1 MATVEITGENFQ
13 ETVQGDGIV
22 VLDFWAEWCGPC
34 QRFAPIF
41 ERVSEE
47 NPDVVFGKVDTEA
60 QQELS
65 AALQIQSIPTVMMFR
80 DGLMLARE
88 SGLQSGKAINDLIAR
103 AKELDMD
110 EARRQIEALRQGG
123 AQ

>member
-60 QQELS
+60 QQELA

-80 DGLMLARE
+80 DGVLLARE
-88 SGLQSGKAINDLIAR
+88 SGLLSAKALNDLMDQAQ
-103 AKELDMD
+103 KLDMD
-110 EARRQIEALRQGG
+110 EVRKQLEAQQ
-123 AQ
+123 AEQ

>member
-13 ETVQGDGIV
+13 EAVQGDGIV
-22 VLDFWAEWCGPC
+22 VLDFWAESCGPC

-41 ERVSEE
+41 AKVSEE
-47 NPDVVFGKVDTEA
+47 HPDAVFGKVDTEA

-80 DGLMLARE
+80 DGVLLARE
-88 SGLQSGKAINDLIAR
+88 SGLLSAKALNDLMDQAQ
-103 AKELDMD
+103 KLDMD
-110 EARRQIEALRQGG
+110 EVRKQLEAQQ
-123 AQ
+123 AEQ

>member
-41 ERVSEE
+41 EKVSEE
-47 NPDVVFGKVDTEA
+47 YPDAVFGKVDTEA

-80 DGLMLARE
+80 DGVLLARE
-88 SGLQSGKAINDLIAR
+88 SGLLSAKALNDLMDQAQ
-103 AKELDMD
+103 KLDMD
-110 EARRQIEALRQGG
+110 EVRKQLEAQQ
-123 AQ
+123 AEQ

>member
-41 ERVSEE
+41 EKVSEE
-47 NPDVVFGKVDTEA
+47 HPDAVFGKVDTEA

-80 DGLMLARE
+80 DGVLLARE
-88 SGLQSGKAINDLIAR
+88 SGLLSAKALSDLMNQAQ
-103 AKELDMD
+103 KLDMD
-110 EARRQIEALRQGG
+110 EVRKQLEAQQ
-123 AQ
+123 AEQ

>member
-41 ERVSEE
+41 EKVSEE
-47 NPDVVFGKVDTEA
+47 HPDAVFGKVDTEA
-60 QQELS
+60 QQELA

-80 DGLMLARE
+80 DGVLLARE
-88 SGLQSGKAINDLIAR
+88 SGLLSAKALNDLMDQAQ
-103 AKELDMD
+103 KLDMD
-110 EARRQIEALRQGG
+110 EVRKQLEAQQ
-123 AQ
+123 AEQ

>member
-41 ERVSEE
+41 EKVSEE
-47 NPDVVFGKVDTEA
+47 HPDAVFGKVDTEA

-80 DGLMLARE
+80 DGVLLARE
-88 SGLQSGKAINDLIAR
+88 SGLLSAKALNDLMDQAQ
-103 AKELDMD
+103 KLDMD
-110 EARRQIEALRQGG
+110 EVRKQLEAQQ
-123 AQ
+123 AEQ

>member
-41 ERVSEE
+41 EKVSEE
-47 NPDVVFGKVDTEA
+47 HPDAVFGKVDTEA

-80 DGLMLARE
+80 DGALLARE
-88 SGLQSGKAINDLIAR
+88 SGLLSAKALNDLMDQAQ
-103 AKELDMD
+103 KLDMD
-110 EARRQIEALRQGG
+110 EVRKQLEAQQ
-123 AQ
+123 AEQ